1 MSVSTPRDPYQ
12 APQQASSPSAQPR
25 SDPKWLYWTGWV
37 ITVLPVIALTGS
49 AVMKFMPATPD
60 LEKNLEHI
68 GWRVSSLVPLG
79 ITELAAT
86 ILYAIPQ
93 TSMLGAILITGYMGG
108 AIATHARIGEPF
120 YIQAG
125 IAVLAWL
132 GLYLRDP
139 RLRALVPLRS
149 PRCQGPSC
157 ELPKKG

>member
-1 MSVSTPRDPYQ
+1 MPVSTPTNPYQ
-12 APQQASSPSAQPR
+12 ASHEAAAPSQPPPG
-25 SDPKWLYWTGWV
+25 PKWLYWAGWV
-37 ITVLPVIALTGS
+37 ITVLPVLALTMS

-68 GWRVSSLVPLG
+68 GWRASSLVPLG

-120 YIQAG
+120 YIQAA
-125 IAVLAWL
+125 IAAFAWL

-139 RLRALVPLRS
+139 RLRALLPLRS
-149 PRCQGPSC
+149 TRCEGPGC
-157 ELPKKG
+157 DLPKKS

>member
-1 MSVSTPRDPYQ
+1 MPASTSANPYQ
-12 APQQASSPSAQPR
+12 APHPGAATSPPVAG
-25 SDPKWLYWTGWV
+25 PKWMYWTGWV
-37 ITVLPVIALTGS
+37 FTALPVLALTLS

-60 LEKNLEHI
+60 VEKNLEHI
-68 GWRVSSLVPLG
+68 GWRVNSLVPLG

-120 YIQAG
+120 YIQAA
-125 IAVLAWL
+125 IAVFAWL

-139 RLRALVPLRS
+139 RLRALLPLRS
-149 PRCQGPSC
+149 TRCQGPAC